1 MPIHPG
7 MVEPLAERTRDLYA
21 GAEERLL
28 GIIARQLA
36 AGLDAPG
43 WVEAKLAAV
52 QTLRRG
58 AQAVVDELGKATQ
71 LEVFDAVAEAYNVGH
86 RAAVAELGALSDE
99 ARALVDE
106 RTPNAQAV
114 DRLAA
119 EAVDVVTATHRSILR
134 AVVDTFRAVV
144 ASVAATPLL
153 GIGTRRQA
161 TQDAMRAFADRGIRA
176 FVDKAGRR
184 WSLPVYAEMAVRTA
198 TARAAT
204 EAHMRTL
211 TDAGVELVVVSDAPR
226 ECPLCR
232 PWEGRVLT
240 ISGPAGARTVE
251 AEHATEDG
259 RMVPVRVAGSLDEAR
274 AAGFQH
280 PNCRHSV
287 SLYSPGLTRI
297 EQARSDPDGYEAG
310 QRQREIERGIRKWKR
325 REAAAVAPEAKRLAR
340 AKVRQW
346 QATMRDHLK
355 AHPDLRRLP
364 HREQLDPSE
373 LPAKQQEERRRRNPD
388 PTPEQVEAAR
398 VWSGDD
404 ASVRAM
410 SDDDLAAAMRS
421 NLLDDRARRRIEAE
435 ADRRDLAAL
444 LDRAA
449 PGGTLAADLT
459 EFSDAELGRL
469 VGHVDDSDALRIAAE
484 MDRRDVAARLPGVRA
499 DLVGLSDDDLAAR
512 VRYAIEHGTDD
523 VDQLA
528 AEAHRRDMLAAMFPA
543 GRLVDDLSGLGDD
556 ALAWCMQYANEGELL
571 RIADEF
577 DRRDDLA
584 NAPPLPAPADTG
596 DPVADMLAD
605 RDALAEV
612 MGAVPDPIVWGALA
626 GDGET
631 TAPRDWGALS
641 DEEIDQLSDEE
652 FAQFRESEAAA
663 AYWQRVEERAAK
675 AAEEAGDEAV
685 PEHRI
690 TRAEAREMY
699 WEYVQRQIAA
709 AEEATNGYM
718 FNKKYAGK
726 GHSYE
731 SLFAGP
737 HRIGYARAS
746 DELKEWWETHPRLTQ
761 AEFITMVTGKTQRWA
776 TNAAQNRWGEQM
788 KR

>member
-7 MVEPLAERTRDLYA
+7 MVEDLAATTRDTYA
-21 GAEERLL
+21 SAEERLL

-52 QTLRRG
+52 QQVRRA
-58 AQAVVDELGKATQ
+58 AQAVVDELAKATS
-71 LEVFDAVAEAYNVGH
+71 LDVFDAVAEAYNTGH
-86 RAAVAELGALSDE
+86 RAAVAELGALSDD
-99 ARALVDE
+99 ARALVDD
-106 RTPNAQAV
+106 RVPNAQAV
-114 DRLAA
+114 DRLAQ
-119 EAVDVVTATHRSILR
+119 EAVDVVTATHRSIFR
-134 AVVDTFRAVV
+134 AVVDGFRAVI

-153 GIGTRRQA
+153 GTGTRRQA
-161 TQDAMRAFADRGIRA
+161 TQDAMRAFADRGIQA
-176 FVDKAGRR
+176 FVDRAGRR
-184 WSLPVYAEMAVRTA
+184 WSLPSYAEMAVRTA

-211 TDAGVELVVVSDAPR
+211 AEAGVELVVVSGAPR
-226 ECPLCR
+226 ECPLCA

-240 ISGPAGARTVE
+240 INGPAGARTVE
-251 AEHATEDG
+251 VEHAVEDG

-274 AAGFQH
+274 ARGLQH

-287 SLYSPGLTRI
+287 SLYSPGLTRV
-297 EQARSDPDGYEAG
+297 EQATSDPDGYAAG
-310 QRQREIERGIRKWKR
+310 QRQREIERTIRKWKR
-325 REAAAVAPEAKRLAR
+325 REAVAVTPQAQRVAR

-346 QATMRDHLK
+346 QGAMRQHL
-355 AHPDLRRLP
+355 ADHPDLRRNRV
-364 HREQLDPSE
+364 REQPGAGN
-373 LPAKQQEERRRRNPD
+373 LPEKRAEAA
-388 PTPEQVEAAR
+388 PEQVDAAR

-410 SDDDLAAAMRS
+410 SDDQLAAAMRS

-449 PGGTLAADLT
+449 PRGTLTADLT
-459 EFSDAELGRL
+459 QFSDAELGRL
-469 VGHVDDSDALRIAAE
+469 IGQVDDADALRIAAE
-484 MDRRDVAARLPGVRA
+484 LDRRDVAARLPGVRP
-499 DLVGLSDDDLAAR
+499 DLVGLSDDELAAR
-512 VRYAIEHGTDD
+512 VRHAIEQGLDD

-543 GRLVDDLSGLGDD
+543 GHLLDDLSGLDD
-556 ALAWCMQYANEGELL
+556 DTLAWVMQYANDGELL

-577 DRRDDLA
+577 DRRDGADA
-584 NAPPLPAPADTG
+584 APLPEPADTG
-596 DPVADMLAD
+596 DPIADMLAD

-612 MGAVPDPIVWGALA
+612 MGAVPDPILWGALA
-626 GDGET
+626 GDGEA
-631 TAPRDWGALS
+631 TAPRDWGALT
-641 DEEIDQLSDEE
+641 DEEIEQLSDEE
-652 FAQFRESEAAA
+652 FAQFRNSEAAA
-663 AYWQRVEERAAK
+663 AYWQRLADREAK
-675 AAEEAGDEAV
+675 AAEEAGKEAV

-699 WEYVQRQIAA
+699 WEWVQRQIAD
-709 AEEATNGYM
+709 AEAATNGYM
-718 FNKKYAGK
+718 FNKKYATK
-726 GHSYE
+726 GYSYE
-731 SLFAGP
+731 SLFTGP

-761 AEFITMVTGKTQRWA
+761 AEFITQVTGKTQRWA
-776 TNAAQNRWGEQM
+776 TGASENRWGEQM

>member
-7 MVEPLAERTRDLYA
+7 MVEDLAATTRDTYA
-21 GAEERLL
+21 AAEERLL

-52 QTLRRG
+52 QQVRRA
-58 AQAVVDELGKATQ
+58 AQAVVDELGKATS
-71 LEVFDAVAEAYNVGH
+71 LDVFDAVAEAYNTGH
-86 RAAVAELGALSDE
+86 RAAVAELGALSDD
-99 ARALVDE
+99 ARALVDD
-106 RTPNAQAV
+106 RVPNAQAV
-114 DRLAA
+114 DRLAQ

-134 AVVDTFRAVV
+134 AVVDGFRAVI

-153 GIGTRRQA
+153 GTGTRRQA
-161 TQDAMRAFADRGIRA
+161 TQDAMRAFADRGIQA
-176 FVDKAGRR
+176 FVDRAGRR
-184 WSLPVYAEMAVRTA
+184 WSLPSYAEMAVRTA

-211 TDAGVELVVVSDAPR
+211 AEAGVELVVVSDAPR
-226 ECPLCR
+226 ECPLCA

-259 RMVPVRVAGSLDEAR
+259 RMVPVRVAGSLDQAR
-274 AAGFQH
+274 AAGLQH

-287 SLYSPGLTRI
+287 SMYSPGLTRI
-297 EQARSDPDGYEAG
+297 EQATSDPDGYAAG
-310 QRQREIERGIRKWKR
+310 QRQREIERTIRKWKR
-325 REAAAVAPEAKRLAR
+325 REAAAVAPVAQRAAR

-346 QATMRDHLK
+346 QGAMRQHL
-355 AHPDLRRLP
+355 ADHPDLRRNRVREEIGAGNLP
-364 HREQLDPSE
+364 EKRTE
-373 LPAKQQEERRRRNPD
+373 A
-388 PTPEQVEAAR
+388 TPEQVEAAR

-421 NLLDDRARRRIEAE
+421 ALLDDRARARIEAE

-449 PGGTLAADLT
+449 PRGTLAADLT
-459 EFSDAELGRL
+459 PFSDSELGR
-469 VGHVDDSDALRIAAE
+469 VIGHVDDADALRIAAE
-484 MDRRDVAARLPGVRA
+484 LDRRDVAARLPGVRP
-499 DLVGLSDDDLAAR
+499 DLVGLSDDELAAR
-512 VRYAIEHGTDD
+512 VRHAIEHGLDD

-528 AEAHRRDMLAAMFPA
+528 AEAHRRDMLAAMFPG
-543 GRLVDDLSGLGDD
+543 GRLVDDLSALGDD
-556 ALAWCMQYANEGELL
+556 DLAWVMQYADDGELL
-571 RIADEF
+571 RVAEEF
-577 DRRDDLA
+577 DRRDGVDA
-584 NAPPLPAPADTG
+584 APLPEPADTG
-596 DPVADMLAD
+596 DPVADMLAN

-626 GDGET
+626 GDSEA

-641 DEEIDQLSDEE
+641 DEEIEQLSDEE
-652 FAQFRESEAAA
+652 FAQFRNSEAAA
-663 AYWQRVEERAAK
+663 AYWQRLADREAK
-675 AAEEAGDEAV
+675 AAEEAGQEAV

-699 WEYVQRQIAA
+699 WEWVQRQIAD
-709 AEEATNGYM
+709 AEAATNGYM
-718 FNKKYAGK
+718 FNKKYATK
-726 GHSYE
+726 GYSYE
-731 SLFAGP
+731 SLFTGP

-761 AEFITMVTGKTQRWA
+761 AEFITQVTGKTQRWA
-776 TNAAQNRWGEQM
+776 TGASENRWDEQM